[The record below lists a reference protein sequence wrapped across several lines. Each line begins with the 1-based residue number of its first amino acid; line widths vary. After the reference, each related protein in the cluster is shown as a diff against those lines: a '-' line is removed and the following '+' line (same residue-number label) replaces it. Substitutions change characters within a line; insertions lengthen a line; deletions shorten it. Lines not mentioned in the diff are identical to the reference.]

1 VKSWNLRT
9 QERYQHLTIWETA
22 TMGRGCFLLVFRLK
36 PTSYANQ
43 VSTVAFL
50 LPLALSI
57 VAPVF
62 PLPHLSPV
70 H

>member
-1 VKSWNLRT
+1 
-9 QERYQHLTIWETA
+9 
-22 TMGRGCFLLVFRLK
+22 MGRGCFLLVFRLK

>member
-1 VKSWNLRT
+1 
-9 QERYQHLTIWETA
+9 
-22 TMGRGCFLLVFRLK
+22 MGRGCFLLVFRLK
-36 PTSYANQ
+36 STSYVDQ

-57 VAPVF
+57 AAPVF
-62 PLPHLSPV
+62 PLPPLSPV